1 MRSID
6 RAPPGRCGAVAS
18 RRRWAGGL
26 LGQRVHAVD
35 PAAMQQS
42 ILRTLTDAYA
52 AEQGLTASP
61 SEVAAWLDDQRRF
74 MAGQGVPQ
82 PALADL
88 SPDERA
94 LREQIAGAYIL
105 QRKIDAALHRQYGG
119 RIARIG
125 GAPVP
130 VDAYR
135 RFLEALAAQGRFRI
149 FDAALAAGF
158 WRPTSADA
166 AYDLYPPGSAA
177 EAHAFDLLA
186 ARP

>member
-105 QRKIDAALHRQYGG
+105 QRKIDAALHR
-119 RIARIG
+119 
-125 GAPVP
+125 
-130 VDAYR
+130 
-135 RFLEALAAQGRFRI
+135 RFFEAQAAQGRFRI